1 MLYNSLTNEGV
12 LKGTML
18 YKIDGPVVVGCMRV
32 VNIYRTIN
40 KSVNDQLKSILQIE
54 HSRHGGI

>member
-1 MLYNSLTNEGV
+1 
-12 LKGTML
+12 ML
-18 YKIDGPVVVGCMRV
+18 YKIDAPVVVECMKV
-32 VNIYRTIN
+32 INTYRTIN

>member
-18 YKIDGPVVVGCMRV
+18 YKIDGPVVVECMGV

-54 HSRHGGI
+54 HGGI

>member
-12 LKGTML
+12 LKGTIL
-18 YKIDGPVVVGCMRV
+18 YKIDGPVVVGCMGV

-54 HSRHGGI
+54 HSGHGGI